1 MSFVYN
7 PLHKPNQLIR
17 GTGNVAV
24 VTGWLVKE
32 IVANKLEP
40 SEYAAIGHLY
50 SPTRG
55 IDFLIRNLLFNPQV
69 RYLVILNATK
79 EDKNAGGCECLWDF
93 FQQGFSLGKNELG
106 KECWLI
112 NSTIPGYID
121 LQIPQQGLEDLR
133 TALTVKME
141 TAIAQAISQ
150 VKIFAQ
156 IPAQPWAEPRAY
168 PKSESVV
175 NLYPGANSG
184 HRLEGKTI
192 AETWIKIIQRIRRTG
207 IVRPSAYD
215 NQWQE
220 LVDLI
225 AIVTDEPKDFFFPEP
240 NYLPVSRDFL
250 AEYIALT
257 IEDTPFQEGV
267 KYSYGNRMRSHFGI
281 DQISQAIQT
290 LSQNPNSTRV
300 VISLWDA
307 QLDSK
312 VNSSP
317 PCLNH
322 IWLRV
327 RENKLIL
334 TATFRSND
342 MFSAWV
348 ANAFGLRAL
357 QQHICDRLP
366 EIEPGELITISQSAH
381 IYDDCWESSDR
392 VISDHYLSIFQK
404 RDFSDP
410 SGSFVISLQNAEIL
424 VEHLTP
430 GTGAVLACFSD
441 RTAKKIYQKI
451 AALYP
456 ALETEHA
463 LYLGTELQKAET
475 ALQFKLDY
483 HQDRNLTRSGE

>member
-1 MSFVYN
+1 MFVYN

-17 GTGNVAV
+17 GTGQVAI
-24 VTGWLVKE
+24 VTGWMVKE
-32 IVANKLEP
+32 VIAHKLEP
-40 SEYAAIGHLY
+40 NQYAAIGQLY

-69 RYLVILNATK
+69 RFLVILNATK
-79 EDKNAGGCECLWDF
+79 EDTNAGGCECLWDL
-93 FQQGFSLGKNELG
+93 FQNGFSLGKNELG

-112 NSTIPGYID
+112 NSPIPGYID
-121 LQIPQQGLEDLR
+121 RQIPAEVLENLR
-133 TALTVKME
+133 SALTVKLE
-141 TAIAQAISQ
+141 TAIAPAIELIKQ
-150 VKIFAQ
+150 FAQ
-156 IPAQPWAEPRAY
+156 INVSAWAEPQAFE
-168 PKSESVV
+168 KSQSTVS
-175 NLYPGANSG
+175 LLPGVNSG
-184 HRLEGKTI
+184 HRIEGKNI

-220 LVDLI
+220 LVNLI
-225 AIVTDEPKDFFFPEP
+225 AIVTDEPQDFFFPDP

-281 DQISQAIQT
+281 DQIGQAIKT
-290 LSQNPNSTRV
+290 LLQNPDSTRV

-307 QLDSK
+307 QLDSQA
-312 VNSSP
+312 NSSP

-322 IWLRV
+322 IWLRI
-327 RENKLIL
+327 RQKQLIL

-357 QQHICDRLP
+357 QQYVCDRLP
-366 EIEPGELITISQSAH
+366 EIEMGELITISQSAH

-392 VISDHYLSIFQK
+392 VIEEHYLKTFEQ
-404 RDFSDP
+404 RDFGDP
-410 SGSFVISLQNAEIL
+410 SGSFVISLQEKEIL

-441 RTAKKIYQKI
+441 RTAKKLYQKI
-451 AALYP
+451 AAFYP

-463 LYLGTELQKAET
+463 LYLGTELQKAEI
-475 ALQFKLDY
+475 ALQFKLVY
-483 HQDRNLTRSGE
+483 HQDRNLKLLT

>member
-1 MSFVYN
+1 MSFVYQ

-17 GTGNVAV
+17 GTGKVAV

-32 IVANKLEP
+32 IIANRLDP
-40 SEYAAIGHLY
+40 GEYAAIGQLY

-55 IDFLIRNLLFNPQV
+55 IDFLVRNLLFNPQV
-69 RYLVILNATK
+69 RFLVILNATK
-79 EDKNAGGCECLWDF
+79 EDANAGGCQCLWDF
-93 FQQGFSLGKNELG
+93 FQHGFSKGKNELD
-106 KECWLI
+106 KECWAI
-112 NSTIPGYID
+112 ASAIPGYID
-121 LQIPQQGLEDLR
+121 IQIPQQVLEGLR

-141 TAIAQAISQ
+141 TAIASAISQ
-150 VKIFAQ
+150 IKLFSQ
-156 IPAQPWAEPRAY
+156 LPSQPWTEPQTY
-168 PKSESVV
+168 PKAEAVV
-175 NLYPGANSG
+175 HLFPGVNSG
-184 HRLEGKTI
+184 HRIEGKTI

-207 IVRPSAYD
+207 KVRPTAYD

-220 LVDLI
+220 LINLM
-225 AIVTDEPKDFFFPEP
+225 AIVTDEPQDFFFPEP

-257 IEDTPFQEGV
+257 LEDTPFQEGV

-290 LSQNPNSTRV
+290 LSQNLDSTRV

-307 QLDSK
+307 QEDSQA
-312 VNSSP
+312 NSSP

-327 RENKLIL
+327 REYKLIL

-357 QQHICDRLP
+357 QQYICDRLVG
-366 EIEPGELITISQSAH
+366 IEPGELITISQSAH

-392 VISDHYLSIFQK
+392 AIGEHYLKIFQK
-404 RDFSDP
+404 RDYSDP
-410 SGSFVISLQNAEIL
+410 AGSFVISLQNSEIL
-424 VEHLTP
+424 VEHLTT
-430 GTGAVLACFSD
+430 GTGVVLDCFSD
-441 RTAKKIYQKI
+441 RTAKKLYQKI
-451 AALYP
+451 AAFYP
-456 ALETEHA
+456 ALEIEHA

-475 ALQFKLDY
+475 ALQLNLNY
-483 HQDRNLTRSGE
+483 HQDRGLNISK